1 MFVLEVST
9 ETDLLPILQA
19 RTIDLD
25 LGFDLEESDIDP
37 GHPGHYE
44 CETREEGG
52 SEM

>member
-1 MFVLEVST
+1 MFVPGVST
-9 ETDLLPILQA
+9 ETDLLPILLA
-19 RTIDLD
+19 RLVD
-25 LGFDLEESDIDP
+25 LGLDFDLEESDIDP